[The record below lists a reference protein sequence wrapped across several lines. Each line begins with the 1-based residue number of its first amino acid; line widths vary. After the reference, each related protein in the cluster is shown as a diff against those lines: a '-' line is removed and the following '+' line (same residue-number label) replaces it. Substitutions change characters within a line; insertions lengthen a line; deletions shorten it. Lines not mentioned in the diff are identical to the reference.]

1 VHIFKTAIALALAT
15 VLVAS
20 CGGASSHQPERARA
34 NANVHSTGPQSF
46 NQMSQGTQ
54 AVTVSN
60 FNRPKLR
67 AVGNGSKCSL
77 STGSTFRFVGSGFTP
92 GGKVVL
98 LVFAP
103 STYKDPL
110 YANTYSF
117 YWFQKNFG
125 VQLANSR
132 GVVQTKLWDCR
143 YGPANTRDVQGVY
156 EAKGFDWRSG
166 IASGRALFKVVQ

>member
-20 CGGASSHQPERARA
+20 CGGASSHQPERARTS
-34 NANVHSTGPQSF
+34 ANVYSTGPQSF
-46 NQMSQGTQ
+46 THLSQATQ

-60 FNRPKLR
+60 FSRPKLR

-110 YANTYSF
+110 YANTYNF

-132 GVVQTKLWDCR
+132 GVVQTKPWDCR
-143 YGPANTRDVQGVY
+143 YGPANTRDTQGVY